1 MAKGRIFSINL
12 SREKGTPKSP
22 VEEAVLVEN
31 LGIEG
36 DAHAEPGVRQVSL
49 LSLESIERAR
59 QALVERAREAS
70 IVLEPGVFAENLTTE
85 GIDLSR
91 LAPGSLVK
99 VGRGVLLRVSQIGKA
114 CHQGCT
120 IFRQVGDCI
129 MPRQG
134 IFCEVL
140 RGGRVRK
147 GDIVEWVRE
156 SYKQ

>member
-1 MAKGRIFSINL
+1 MATGRIVSINL

-31 LGIEG
+31 RGVEG
-36 DAHAEPGVRQVSL
+36 DAHAEPGTRQVSL
-49 LSLESIERAR
+49 LSLESIEGAR
-59 QALVERAREAS
+59 QRLGKRANEAS
-70 IVLEPGVFAENLTTE
+70 VALDPGAFAENLTTE
-85 GIDLSR
+85 GIDLSS
-91 LAPGSLVK
+91 LVPGSLLK
-99 VGRGVLLRVSQIGKA
+99 VGEGVVLRVSQVGKT

-140 RGGRVRK
+140 KGGRVRK
-147 GDIVEWVRE
+147 GDTVERV
-156 SYKQ
+156 QG

>member
-1 MAKGRIFSINL
+1 MAAGRIVSINL

-31 LGIEG
+31 RGVEG
-36 DAHAEPGVRQVSL
+36 DAHAEPGIRQVSL

-59 QALVERAREAS
+59 QRLGKKAKQAS
-70 IVLEPGVFAENLTTE
+70 VDLEPGVFAENLTTE
-85 GIDLSR
+85 GIDLLD
-91 LAPGSLVK
+91 LAQGSLLK
-99 VGRGVLLRVSQIGKA
+99 VGAEVVLRVSKIGKE
-114 CHQGCT
+114 CHHGCT

-140 RGGRVRK
+140 KGGRVRK
-147 GDIVEWVRE
+147 GDTVERI
-156 SYKQ
+156 QG